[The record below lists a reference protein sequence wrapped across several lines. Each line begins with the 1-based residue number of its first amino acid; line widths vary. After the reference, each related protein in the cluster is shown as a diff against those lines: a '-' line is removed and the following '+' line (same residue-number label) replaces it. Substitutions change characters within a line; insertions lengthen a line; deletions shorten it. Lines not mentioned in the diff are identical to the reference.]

1 MTRLEERKTLMD
13 DLQGSRKGA
22 ASRYREIFIGNSSF
36 WFLVKYELTQML
48 ITPAGGAIGYLLR
61 KIFYPKLL
69 AKCGHKCLFGKNIVL
84 RNPGRVALAD
94 EVVIDDAVV
103 LDAKG
108 VDSAIRIGNC
118 SFLGGNVKLSC
129 SSSKITIGNDVS
141 IGPDSFI
148 RAGLGDITL
157 GSNCTVGAQAI
168 IISGNP
174 SYGRL
179 DIPMKKQVGSGKGV
193 TIGDDIWIGVG
204 ARIIDGVHV
213 GNGSVIGAGS
223 VVIDDVPDYAI
234 VAGVPA
240 KVIGSR
246 KKHSE
251 I

>member
-1 MTRLEERKTLMD
+1 MTRPEERKTLMD
-13 DLQGSRKGA
+13 DLQGPGEGA
-22 ASRYREIFIGNSSF
+22 AARYREIFVGDNSF
-36 WFLVKYELTQML
+36 WFLLKYELIQML
-48 ITPAGGAIGYLLR
+48 VTPAGGAIGYLLR

-69 AKCGHKCLFGKNIVL
+69 AKCGQKSLFGKNTVF
-84 RNPGRVALAD
+84 RSPGRIELGN

-108 VDSAIRIGNC
+108 DDSAIRIGNC

-129 SSSKITIGNDVS
+129 SSSRITIGHDVS

-157 GSNCTVGAQAI
+157 GSNCTVGAQTI

-174 SYGRL
+174 SYERL

-204 ARIIDGVHV
+204 VRIIDGVHI

-223 VVIDDVPDYAI
+223 VVIGDIPDYAI

-246 KKHSE
+246 KNKPNT
-251 I
+251 